1 MRVLFVCLGNSC
13 RSQMAEAF
21 ARACGTGIW
30 EVESAGLMPAHIIA
44 PLTRQVM
51 SEKNIDLGDQF
62 PKPIEWVRPETFDLI
77 VNLSEYDLPQE
88 IGVPVRTWNIRDPI
102 GQNEKVY
109 RQVRDEIERRVLA
122 LREELRSSGG
132 PG

>member
-1 MRVLFVCLGNSC
+1 
-13 RSQMAEAF
+13 MAEAF

-44 PLTRQVM
+44 PLTRHVM